1 MIHVGH
7 ILESELLSYPL
18 DSDGLLR
25 KKKGRQ
31 AGAVRAGYP
40 VVR

>member
-25 KKKGRQ
+25 KKGRQ